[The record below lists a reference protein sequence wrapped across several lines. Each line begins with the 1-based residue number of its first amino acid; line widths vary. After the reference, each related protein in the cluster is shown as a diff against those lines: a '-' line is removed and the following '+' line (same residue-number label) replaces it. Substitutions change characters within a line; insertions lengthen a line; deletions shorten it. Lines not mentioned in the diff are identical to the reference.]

1 MEVPP
6 DELQLG
12 QLLVGLKYR
21 PLREQLSQNAPVTQE
36 TSGKNSA
43 GCLNGNRAD
52 KAARWRPYPQLHTS
66 MAGVYLSSP
75 RSSSGGRYHSVMTLL
90 VYGRLRGDK
99 RAGLLALTL
108 APARLMRDDGS
119 PLLRVIQPGQTKVCQ
134 LYLPPDREEKPKRVR
149 MACWSASR
157 GEAGRLTCC

>member
-21 PLREQLSQNAPVTQE
+21 PLCEQFSQNAPVTQE
-36 TSGKNSA
+36 TQAEKNST
-43 GCLNGNRAD
+43 GCLNRNRPD
-52 KAARWRPYPQLHTS
+52 KAARQGPYPQLHTS

-99 RAGLLALTL
+99 RAGSLASAL
-108 APARLMRDDGS
+108 AP
-119 PLLRVIQPGQTKVCQ
+119 
-134 LYLPPDREEKPKRVR
+134 
-149 MACWSASR
+149 
-157 GEAGRLTCC
+157 GEANARQRRLTSPQSYTAEPDQSLPALSAP